1 MLDARCSTL
10 ITDTAALRAVL
21 LAPTSSLCSYLR
33 DARTNQPWTNPFLHR
48 STLLANES
56 WTDRKGANDRDRGDL
71 LFTIR
76 LCSHSVVAAL
86 GTKALTLAYLRRVLD
101 LSWLGLLAKGP
112 SHVLCSFILSL

>member
-1 MLDARCSTL
+1 MDRTSAIRIIHSGRCPYPG
-10 ITDTAALRAVL
+10 DG
-21 LAPTSSLCSYLR
+21 
-33 DARTNQPWTNPFLHR
+33 RTNQPWPNRFLHR

-86 GTKALTLAYLRRVLD
+86 GTKALPPALPP
-101 LSWLGLLAKGP
+101 SSPGP
-112 SHVLCSFILSL
+112 FLVSACWRKVQFTSCSFIFSF